1 MNGRPTLVALAALLA
16 ACGRAGEP
24 QLWVATRDTPRIVA
38 LGPSGLPV
46 RLAAEPPVVDTPV
59 RALLARRDGAV
70 VVLQEP
76 ETCAGGTLD
85 PVADACQPP
94 GATRVAAPPVLLV
107 APLGGRLATFAAVDG
122 GGAPLFTAAA
132 PPWAAAEDAAGRVW
146 VTGRTAPV
154 VYDRGGALALAAA
167 PLAFPTRGVAALA
180 DGRVVVSYG
189 VADLA
194 VYDAAGAV
202 LLRLAEPLG
211 PDHDV
216 IDGLAADGADLLVA
230 TRRFGVSSAAIVLRV
245 RLEGTTL
252 VSVQDAAL
260 SAALPGG
267 VPSAL
272 ALAAGR
278 VMAAPALG
286 RLAPAACGRWLAGDL
301 RAELGCLAG
310 GPHRAAA
317 WIR

>member
-1 MNGRPTLVALAALLA
+1 VNGRLTLVALAALLA

-24 QLWVATRDTPRIVA
+24 LLWIATRDTPRILA
-38 LGPSGLPV
+38 LRPSGLPV
-46 RLAAEPPVVDTPV
+46 RLAAEPPVIDTPV

-76 ETCAGGTLD
+76 ETCAGGALD
-85 PVADACQPP
+85 LVADACLPASAP
-94 GATRVAAPPVLLV
+94 RVAVAPVLLLT
-107 APLGGRLATFAAVDG
+107 PLGGRLATFPAADG

-154 VYDRGGALALAAA
+154 VYAPGGALALAAEA
-167 PLAFPTRGVAALA
+167 LAFPTRGVAALP

-194 VYDAAGAV
+194 VYDAAGTV
-202 LLRLAEPLG
+202 TLRLTEPLG

-272 ALAAGR
+272 AVAAGR
-278 VMAAPALG
+278 VITSPALG
-286 RLAPAACGRWLAGDL
+286 RLAPAACGRWLSSDL
-301 RAELGCLAG
+301 RADLGGLAG
-310 GPHRAAA
+310 APHRAVA